1 MIPASR
7 KTRIRQFSN
16 IVPCLLI
23 LALSGCA
30 GTRSLIS
37 DSGTAY
43 RDPNM
48 DFGLIQTV
56 AVMPFQNLSRDNLAG
71 DRVRDV
77 FITMLQGTG
86 AVYVVPPGEVVR
98 GINRAGI
105 TLPAIPAPEEVVR
118 FAGSVKADTVI
129 TGTVREYGEVRSG
142 TSAANLISLS
152 LMMMEAQT
160 GKVVWSASSTKGGIG
175 ASDRLLGGGGDP
187 MNRVTEKAI
196 DDLLDKLFREEKS
209 GKKKK

>member
-1 MIPASR
+1 MKTMIPANR
-7 KTRIRQFSN
+7 KKRIRQFRK
-16 IVPCLLI
+16 IVPCLLF
-23 LALSGCA
+23 LALSACA
-30 GTRSLIS
+30 TT
-37 DSGTAY
+37 GTAY

-48 DFGLIQTV
+48 DFGLVQTV

-105 TLPAIPAPEEVVR
+105 ALPSIPTPEEVVR

-129 TGTVREYGEVRSG
+129 TGTVREYGEVRTGPS
-142 TSAANLISLS
+142 TANLISLS

-160 GKVVWSASSTKGGIG
+160 GKVVWSASSTKGGIT

-196 DDLLDKLFREEKS
+196 DDLLDKLFR
-209 GKKKK
+209 GKE

>member
-1 MIPASR
+1 MMIANR

-16 IVPCLLI
+16 IVPCLLL

-30 GTRSLIS
+30 TT
-37 DSGTAY
+37 GTAY
-43 RDPNM
+43 RDPDM

-77 FITMLQGTG
+77 FITMFQGTG

-105 TLPAIPAPEEVVR
+105 TLPAIPTPEEVVR

-142 TSAANLISLS
+142 TSVANVISLS

-160 GKVVWSASSTKGGIG
+160 GKVVWSASSTKGGIT